1 MRLMASGIDIKN
13 CPSHLLSG
21 LIQTQLDNDLSEY
34 YKLLAI
40 LFALGKDFGKA
51 QEYVNKFAG
60 ILLPEM
66 GDADAAHRTK
76 VDKLLE
82 DMDKWVL
89 EIDKSSLPKPKG
101 RILRKKPLDTKPKK
115 RAR

>member
-1 MRLMASGIDIKN
+1 MASGIDVKS
-13 CPSHLLSG
+13 CPSHLVSG
-21 LIQTQLDNDLSEY
+21 LIQTQLDNDLAEY
-34 YKLLAI
+34 YKLLST

-51 QEYVNKFAG
+51 REYANKFAA

-66 GDADAAHRTK
+66 GDADAEHRAK
-76 VDKLLE
+76 VDKLL
-82 DMDKWVL
+82 DGMDKWLL
-89 EIDKSSLPKPKG
+89 EIDRSSLPRPKG